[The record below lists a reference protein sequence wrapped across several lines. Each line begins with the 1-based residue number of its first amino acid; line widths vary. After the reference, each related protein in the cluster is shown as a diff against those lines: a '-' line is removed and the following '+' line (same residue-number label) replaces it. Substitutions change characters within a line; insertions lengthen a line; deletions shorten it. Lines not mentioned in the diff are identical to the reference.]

1 MFLKAVSASNLL
13 KGIFFSQQTQLPG
26 VPQVP
31 DGSSGLNI
39 QWPQWTKKGMS
50 QVVRCLLVGM
60 GTGGWAPFPSSS
72 QRLLLCLCLQ
82 LFLSN
87 RSSAPPTPHGFFHS
101 WLLL

>member
-1 MFLKAVSASNLL
+1 MFLKAMSSSNLL
-13 KGIFFSQQTQLPG
+13 KGIFFPNRFSCQGSPRCQTVHQ
-26 VPQVP
+26 
-31 DGSSGLNI
+31 GSII

-60 GTGGWAPFPSSS
+60 ETGGWAPFPSSC
-72 QRLLLCLCLQ
+72 QRLLLRLCLQ

-87 RSSAPPTPHGFFHS
+87 RSSAPPTPHGFCHS